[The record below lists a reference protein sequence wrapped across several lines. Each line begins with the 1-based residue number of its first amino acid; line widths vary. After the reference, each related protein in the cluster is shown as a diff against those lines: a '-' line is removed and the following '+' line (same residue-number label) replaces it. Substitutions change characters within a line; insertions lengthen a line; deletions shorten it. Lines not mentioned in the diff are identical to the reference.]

1 MEQRDPSPSRSLVAK
16 LIANQ
21 QLAIAGLSS
30 SMIVAHVFLRFAAG
44 WDQLQ
49 ANLPLLLTLALGGAP
64 LVWGLLVKLAQRN
77 FGSDLLAGISIVTS
91 VLLGEYLAGA
101 LVVLMLSG
109 GEALESFAVRSASS
123 VLRALAKRMPS
134 VAHRKDGTSV
144 SDVPLAEIQIGDM
157 VLVLPHESCPVDG
170 TVAEGHG
177 VMDESYLTGEPYL
190 IAKTPGSTVLSG
202 AINGESALTIRAD
215 RRAADSRYASIM
227 KVMEASQQ
235 NRPRIRRMGDQL
247 GAIYTPLAVSLALAA
262 WAVSGD
268 PLRFLAVMVVATPCP
283 LLIAIPVAI
292 IGSISLAARRAIIVR
307 DPAVLEQIDRC
318 KTIIFDKTGTL
329 TYGKPQLVEQ
339 VCAPELDP
347 DEILSLVASIET
359 YSKHPLAGAIVAAA
373 QGKVSLREA
382 SQVSERPG
390 DGLRGVVADKAIR
403 ITSRQLLLRDGVA
416 EADWMPSQTLG
427 LECLVL
433 VNGKLAATYRFSDAP
448 RQDSALFVKHLGR
461 RHGVKKVILLSGDR
475 QAEVNHLAKQVGI
488 TECYGNQSPEEKLEF
503 VRRENSLGST
513 AFVGD
518 GINDA
523 PALMAANVGIA
534 FGQNSDVTSEAAGA
548 VILDS
553 TLGKV
558 DEFIHIGHRM
568 RRIALQ
574 SAVGGMALSLLGML
588 LAFAGYLPP
597 VVGAVVQEAIDVVA
611 VLNALR
617 AAWTPRSLADF

>member
-1 MEQRDPSPSRSLVAK
+1 
-16 LIANQ
+16 
-21 QLAIAGLSS
+21 
-30 SMIVAHVFLRFAAG
+30 
-44 WDQLQ
+44 
-49 ANLPLLLTLALGGAP
+49 
-64 LVWGLLVKLAQRN
+64 
-77 FGSDLLAGISIVTS
+77 
-91 VLLGEYLAGA
+91 
-101 LVVLMLSG
+101 
-109 GEALESFAVRSASS
+109 
-123 VLRALAKRMPS
+123 
-134 VAHRKDGTSV
+134 
-144 SDVPLAEIQIGDM
+144 
-157 VLVLPHESCPVDG
+157 
-170 TVAEGHG
+170 
-177 VMDESYLTGEPYL
+177 
-190 IAKTPGSTVLSG
+190 
-202 AINGESALTIRAD
+202 
-215 RRAADSRYASIM
+215 
-227 KVMEASQQ
+227 
-235 NRPRIRRMGDQL
+235 MGDQL